1 MVRARELYD
10 YLNDIAPFD
19 TAMSFDNVGLLIGDE
34 KTVSDKVLIALDAT
48 RAVVEEAVRVGA
60 KIVVTHHPV
69 IFEPLK
75 TLSSRSVPYLAAQQG
90 VTILSAHTNLDVA
103 AGGVNDTLAAAVGVT
118 QRQRFDED
126 CALLG
131 ELDDYASC
139 RELAEHLRETLH
151 LKGLRYTDIG
161 RDIRDILVSCGA
173 GGGNISLAIR
183 HGADAIVT
191 GEIKHHQILMAQEN
205 DIAVFDLG
213 HFGSED
219 CIVPKLAAQLRERF
233 STTEFLQAETDTDG
247 VLYG

>member
-1 MVRARELYD
+1 MVQARDIYD
-10 YLNDIAPFD
+10 YLNEIAPFD
-19 TAMSFDNVGLLIGDE
+19 TAMSFDNVGLLVGDE
-34 KTVSDKVLIALDAT
+34 KTVSDKVLVALDAT

-60 KIVVTHHPV
+60 RIVVTHHPV

-75 TLSSRSVPYLAAQQG
+75 ALSSRSVPYLAAQQG

-103 AGGVNDTLAAAVGVT
+103 AGGVNDTLAEAVGVIPC
-118 QRQRFDED
+118 QRFDKD

-139 RELAEHLRETLH
+139 REMAEHLRETLG

-161 RDIRDILVSCGA
+161 RDIRTILVSCGA
-173 GGGNISLAIR
+173 GGGNVGLAIQY
-183 HGADAIVT
+183 GADAIVT
-191 GEIKHHQILMAQEN
+191 GEIKHHQILMAQDN

-233 STTEFLQAETDTDG
+233 SGTEFIQAEADTDG
-247 VLYG
+247 VLYW